1 MPPPGLVR
9 SPVGAAGNLPL
20 MIERADGSGPS
31 EQRRRVLGILGAGQL
46 ARMTIEAAAALGVP
60 VVLLA
65 ENPTD
70 AATEVTSRVLL
81 GSPADAGQLWALA
94 ARCDVITFDHE
105 HVDLEML
112 TTFEEA
118 GVAVRPGVAAMR
130 MGVDKAHMRATLAT
144 LGLPTVPHEVLDPRL
159 GVGMAAQVEAFGELH
174 GWPLVL
180 KASRGGYDGKG
191 VWPVA
196 DQDEALAV
204 LRGAEESGV
213 PLLVEA
219 FVRIDFE
226 LSALVVRRPGETLA
240 WPVVE
245 TSQVEGV
252 CREVLM
258 PGRVDPQRAAQA
270 QAIAVRIA
278 DAIGVVGV
286 MAVEMF
292 ACGGSL
298 VVNEVALRPHNTGHW
313 TIEGAVTS
321 QFENH
326 VRAVLDLPL
335 GSTEACATHVATVN
349 VFGPPD
355 GSDPMHA
362 LEGALAVPG
371 AHVHL
376 YGKEARPGRKLGHVT
391 VCGTDPADVR
401 NRAWQ
406 AARELGTSVPTQ
418 LLRPAGRP

>member
-1 MPPPGLVR
+1 
-9 SPVGAAGNLPL
+9 
-20 MIERADGSGPS
+20 
-31 EQRRRVLGILGAGQL
+31 
-46 ARMTIEAAAALGVP
+46 MTIEAASALGIP

-65 ENPTD
+65 EDPTD
-70 AATEVTSRVLL
+70 AATEITSRVLL
-81 GSPADAGQLWALA
+81 GAPNDAGQLWALA
-94 ARCDVITFDHE
+94 ARCDVMTFDHE

-130 MGVDKAHMRATLAT
+130 LGVDKAHMRETMRV
-144 LGLPTVPHEVLDPRL
+144 LGLPTVPFATLDPKAL
-159 GVGMAAQVEAFGELH
+159 SDVPDQIEHFAAGH

-180 KASRGGYDGKG
+180 KAARGGYDGKG

-196 DQDEALAV
+196 NLEEALAV
-204 LRGAEESGV
+204 WRRAEESGV
-213 PLLVEA
+213 PMLVEA
-219 FVRIDFE
+219 FVAIDFE
-226 LSALVVRRPGETLA
+226 LSALVVRRPSETLA

-245 TSQVEGV
+245 TTQTEGV
-252 CREVLM
+252 CREVLV
-258 PGRVDPQRAAQA
+258 PGRITPELGTAARD
-270 QAIAVRIA
+270 IAVRIA

-292 ACGGSL
+292 ASGGEL
-298 VVNEVALRPHNTGHW
+298 LVNEVALRPHNTGHW

-335 GSTEACATHVATVN
+335 GPTDQRSPHVATVN
-349 VFGPPD
+349 VFGSPD

-362 LEGALAVPG
+362 LEGALEVAG

-391 VCGTDPADVR
+391 VCGDHAQDVR
-401 NRAWQ
+401 NRAWH
-406 AARELGTSVPTQ
+406 AARELGTPVPSS
-418 LLRPAGRP
+418 LLRPAVTP

>member
-1 MPPPGLVR
+1 MGV
-9 SPVGAAGNLPL
+9 AGNLL
-20 MIERADGSGPS
+20 RVIERADGSGPS
-31 EQRRRVLGILGAGQL
+31 EKRRRAIGIVGAGQL
-46 ARMTIEAAAALGVP
+46 ARMTIEAASALGVP

-65 ENPTD
+65 EDPGG
-70 AATEVTSRVLL
+70 AATEITSRVLL
-81 GSPADAGQLWALA
+81 GAPNDAGQLWALA
-94 ARCDVITFDHE
+94 ARCDVVTFDHE

-112 TTFEEA
+112 TTFEDA
-118 GVAVRPGVAAMR
+118 GVAVRPGVTAMR
-130 MGVDKAHMRATLAT
+130 LGVDKAHMRATMRE
-144 LGLPTVPHEVLDPRL
+144 LGLPTVPHAELDPKSL
-159 GVGMAAQVEAFGELH
+159 AGVPEQIQHFAGIH

-196 DQDEALAV
+196 NLAEAVAV
-204 LRGAEESGV
+204 WGPAGESGV
-213 PLLVEA
+213 PMLVEA
-219 FVRIDFE
+219 FVPIDFE
-226 LSALVVRRPGETLA
+226 LSALVVRRPSETLA

-245 TSQVEGV
+245 TTQIDGV

-258 PGRVDPQRAAQA
+258 PGRVTPEFGTKARV
-270 QAIAVRIA
+270 IATRIA
-278 DAIGVVGV
+278 DAIEAVGV

-292 ACGGSL
+292 VSGGEL
-298 VVNEVALRPHNTGHW
+298 LVNEVALRPHNTGHW

-335 GSTEACATHVATVN
+335 GTTDARNTHVATVN

-355 GSDPMHA
+355 GSDPMHS
-362 LEGALAVPG
+362 LKGALGVAG

-391 VCGTDPADVR
+391 VCGHDAKDVK

-406 AARELGTSVPTQ
+406 AAHELGTPMPSP
-418 LLRPAGRP
+418 LLRPAATP